1 MILFNFLALLCR
13 ETCPIVDLEI
23 VQDPAKLSLSFYQ
36 KMRMEIEQLEG
47 KFKLG
52 QERSPADKQ
61 SLLKNLESAKPARS
75 IRELTASFYRRNP
88 STDRL

>member
-52 QERSPADKQ
+52 QERKETDRQ
-61 SLLKNLESAKPARS
+61 GILKGLKSRKKERS
-75 IRELTASFYRRNP
+75 IEEFTAAFYARQG
-88 STDRL
+88 